1 LTEKREPGTSS
12 PHTKLTNK
20 KRQQEHN
27 GPRLGFQ
34 HEFPQSHQDY
44 DPLLLQKRNYIG
56 KEEQT
61 KIRIT
66 HVGISNVRQD
76 GRHYF
81 PIVAIVAIEI
91 VSA

>member
-12 PHTKLTNK
+12 PRTKLTSK

-34 HEFPQSHQDY
+34 HEFPQNY

-76 GRHYF
+76 GHHYF

>member
-1 LTEKREPGTSS
+1 MSCIDRKERAGHKQSTYKTY
-12 PHTKLTNK
+12 
-20 KRQQEHN
+20 QQ

-34 HEFPQSHQDY
+34 HEFPQSHQSY

-76 GRHYF
+76 GHHYF
-81 PIVAIVAIEI
+81 PIVVIVAIEI